1 MSAILPLSEIQAVN
15 LVLRN
20 MAEAPVN
27 SLTGDIPL
35 EAAQAR
41 DTLTETSRALQKRG
55 WFFNTEYVRLSP
67 DNQGE
72 IRLPKNALAVAGYG
86 NFRHRKLTHR
96 NGKLYD
102 IAPFVNSFVFKTPV
116 ELKVILGLPFDDL
129 PASAQNFVAYS
140 AARTMQVREISDQV
154 LMQED
159 NTDETRAWAE
169 LQAEQLA
176 AEPLSLKVSTTV
188 QAVLSRIP
196 LGR

>member
-1 MSAILPLSEIQAVN
+1 
-15 LVLRN
+15 

-41 DTLTETSRALQKRG
+41 DTLAETSRALQKRG

-67 DNQGE
+67 DNNGE
-72 IRLPKNALAVAGYG
+72 IRLPKNALAVKAWGASRG
-86 NFRHRKLTHR
+86 LRVTHR
-96 NGKLYD
+96 NGKLYN
-102 IAPFVNSFVFKTPV
+102 IAPFQNTFVFTGPV
-116 ELKVILGLPFDDL
+116 ELQIILGLPFDDL

-176 AEPLSLKVSTTV
+176 AEPLSLKVNSTV
-188 QAVLSRIP
+188 QAVLSKYP
-196 LGR
+196 HGL